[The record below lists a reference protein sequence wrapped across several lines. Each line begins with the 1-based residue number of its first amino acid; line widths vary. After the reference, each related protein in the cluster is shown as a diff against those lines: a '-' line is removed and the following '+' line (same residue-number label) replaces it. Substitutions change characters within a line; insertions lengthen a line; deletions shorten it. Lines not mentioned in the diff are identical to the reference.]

1 MPNRHKKKRKR
12 PVGRIKNDFYRFLF
26 GIAGNDEEFI
36 REKNTFSL
44 PDSWTLLTVDQAK
57 KLASLVENQQEAMKT
72 EAKTFVQEKMQAALM
87 ADPTMDAAEQKQKSV
102 NSLQNIKKKQ

>member
-1 MPNRHKKKRKR
+1 M
-12 PVGRIKNDFYRFLF
+12 F

-72 EAKTFVQEKMQAALM
+72 EAQTLFKRRCKAALM
-87 ADPTMDAAEQKQKSV
+87 ADPTMDAAEQKAKISQFTAEF
-102 NSLQNIKKKQ
+102 QKKQ